1 MGNDHYSANKLV
13 FALALAC
20 VTASA
25 RCLESDFPVIR
36 VGLASMGS
44 HERFKLTSEGDFGV
58 CDPRSPEF
66 FGWWKANTNAMV
78 IAEGDQVRV
87 GDKLYPAVY
96 FSSSGPW
103 IKLIGP
109 QRARRYRGWLHFTA
123 RKGKLTAVDELPLE
137 MYLMGVIPCEMPPSW
152 HPEALKA
159 QAIAART
166 YTVGKIGAFIGQGF
180 DVDDTT
186 RCHTYKGVDA
196 EDPRSNEAVRVTSN
210 QIIIYAGRPIEALY
224 ATVSGGVTA
233 DASESFRA
241 PGVPYLKSI
250 RDLDAKG
257 RPYAA
262 SSKHFYWTKEY
273 SSSQLAA
280 ALSKKGRLGALLQLS
295 VEAKGPSGRVLSVR
309 AVGDAGE
316 LNFTGQELRRLLGPD
331 AIRSALFHIQR
342 TEAGWKFTGKGW
354 GHGVGMCQAG
364 ANGRANVGQT
374 YDQILK
380 AYYTGVEIIRV
391 AGSPIELNSRSRR
404 VDRRKF
410 SKNWRDGARDKTR

>member
-1 MGNDHYSANKLV
+1 MGNYHYSANKLV
-13 FALALAC
+13 CALAVAC
-20 VTASA
+20 AGTNAHCVD
-25 RCLESDFPVIR
+25 REFPVIR

-58 CDPRSPEF
+58 YDPRSPDF
-66 FGWWKANTNAMV
+66 FGWWKADTTAMV
-78 IAEGDQVRV
+78 VAEGDQVRV

-109 QRARRYRGWLHFTA
+109 KTARRYRGWLHFTA
-123 RKGKLTAVDELPLE
+123 RRGKLTAVDELPLE

-166 YTVGKIGAFIGQGF
+166 YTIGKIGAFVGQGF

-196 EDPRSNEAVRVTSN
+196 EDLRSDEAVRVTSN

-233 DASESFRA
+233 DASESFN
-241 PGVPYLKSI
+241 GSGLPYLRSI

-262 SSKHFYWTKEY
+262 ESKHFYWTKEY
-273 SSSQLAA
+273 TTQQLSA
-280 ALSKKGRLGALLQLS
+280 ALSKRGRIGGLQQL
-295 VEAKGPSGRVLSVR
+295 VVQVKGPSGRVLSVR
-309 AVGDAGE
+309 AVGDTGE
-316 LNFTGQELRRLLGPD
+316 LNFTGQDLRRLLGPD
-331 AIRSALFHIQR
+331 AIRSALFHIRR
-342 TEAGWKFTGKGW
+342 TEVGWKFVGKGW

-364 ANGRANVGQT
+364 ANGRANAGQT

-380 AYYTGVEIIRV
+380 AYYSGVEIIRV
-391 AGSPIELNSRSRR
+391 AGSPIELSSRSSR

-410 SKNWRDGARDKTR
+410 SKNWRDGARDKSR